1 MKSVPRHAW
10 RIAWG
15 FTVVEM
21 VVSVAIM
28 MAVTGAVFA
37 LLNPAQGTFLA
48 QPEVSDMQQR
58 LRIGADALYNDL
70 LMAGA
75 GPYSGSSVGSLGSY
89 FATVLPF
96 RRGAQSPDPP
106 GSYQTDR
113 VSLLYVPSQS
123 SQTTTS
129 LATADIGADIRV
141 DAQPGCSAIDPLCG
155 FKTGMTAVIFDDTG
169 RYDTFRI
176 TGLAS
181 SPATV
186 EHVGQ
191 PLSKA
196 YGVGSRIAQIVAAT
210 YWLKIDAL
218 TKTYQLM
225 RYDGFQTDVP
235 VADNVVGPNFEYYG
249 DPQPPVLRK
258 PLTEPKGPWTSYGP
272 KPPAF
277 DVNDPADSWGEGEN
291 CIFTVEES
299 QQMTRP
305 EVVVL
310 GSVTDPLVKLDSSR
324 LTDGPWCPDG
334 GSPARVDADLLRV
347 RKIRV
352 TLRVQVGLE
361 ALRGTDELFARP
373 GTARGG
379 ERYVPDQEIKF
390 DVTPRNLNLWR

>member
-1 MKSVPRHAW
+1 MKSRPRHTW
-10 RIAWG
+10 RSAGG
-15 FTVVEM
+15 FTIVEM

-28 MAVTGAVFA
+28 MAVTGGIFA
-37 LLNPAQGTFLA
+37 LLNPAQGAFQA

-58 LRIGADALYNDL
+58 LRVGADAMYNDL

-75 GPYSGSSVGSLGSY
+75 GPYAGSAVGPLGSY

-96 RRGAQSPDPP
+96 RRGDQSPDPP
-106 GSYQTDR
+106 GAYETDR
-113 VSLLYVPSQS
+113 ISLLYVPSGS
-123 SQTTTS
+123 SQMTT
-129 LATADIGADIRV
+129 LAMADIGADIRV
-141 DAQPGCSAIDPLCG
+141 DAQPGCSDIDPLCG
-155 FKTGMTAVIFDDTG
+155 FKAGMMAIIFDDTG

-176 TGLAS
+176 TGLMD
-181 SPATV
+181 SPAAV
-186 EHVGQ
+186 QHDGQ
-191 PLSKA
+191 PLSNA
-196 YGVGSRIAQIVAAT
+196 YGAGSRIAQIVAAT

-235 VADNVVGPNFEYYG
+235 VADNVVGLSFEYYG
-249 DPQPPVLRK
+249 DPRPPVLRK
-258 PLTEPKGPWTSYGP
+258 PPTDPKGPWTSYGP
-272 KPPAF
+272 KPPPLG
-277 DVNDPADSWGEGEN
+277 VNDPADSWGEGAN

-299 QQMTRP
+299 QQVTRP
-305 EVVVL
+305 ELAEL

-334 GSPARVDADLLRV
+334 VFPARVDADLLRV

-361 ALRGTDELFARP
+361 AFRGTGELFARP
-373 GTARGG
+373 GTSRGG

-390 DVTPRNLNLWR
+390 DVTPRNLNLGR